1 MVPSLKKLPE
11 DCLREDMI
19 AIIRRYNAENYVRLS
34 LDTDVHIIENID
46 SELATLNCTLRIHRP
61 TYTTI
66 VPMRGEGRG
75 VFDAFHHAFRDKL
88 GDRYYFMERLRLEEF
103 KVDTLSTSLGGFES
117 HDQVGV
123 TILVQVEN
131 RKRIA
136 FRNNSF
142 SLLSATLG
150 CSLQMFEYFINGE
163 RTIKKLLFL
172 LQDYRERNR
181 GDLQEKVMIDLA
193 KLVSCSYYQEVPV

>member
-1 MVPSLKKLPE
+1 MVPSLRKLPE

-19 AIIRRYNAENYVRLS
+19 AIIHRYDGENYVHLS
-34 LDTDVHIIENID
+34 IDEDVHIIENIE
-46 SELATLNCTLRIHRP
+46 SEIATLTCTLRVRLRDH
-61 TYTTI
+61 TTI
-66 VPMRGEGRG
+66 IPLKGEGRG
-75 VFDAFHHAFRDKL
+75 VFDAFHEAFKAKL
-88 GDRYYFMERLRLEEF
+88 GDRYYFMKRLRLEEF
-103 KVDTLSTSLGGFES
+103 KVDTLSSQGTGFAS
-117 HDQVGV
+117 DDQVGV
-123 TILVQVEN
+123 TILVQVDN

-163 RTIKKLLFL
+163 KTIKKLLFL
-172 LQDYRERNR
+172 LEDYRARNR

-193 KLVSCSYYQEVPV
+193 KLVSCSYYQERAP